1 MYRSNYRNYKP
12 HPNKVNP
19 NITNTVGRE
28 FRVYINSPNTWIGN
42 VNYSDISNNIVNST
56 SASNSRPPLTPVTGG
71 GSLYRR
77 GRITASPNPIRH
89 WRKQLQ
95 PEQGKTSRNVGVGQA
110 MDRPSGSNV
119 LTNSGSNCDPLLCQR
134 DLTIYIP
141 KNYVRPLDT
150 MNCWSTESNIYNPT
164 IIKKVICDPESKARE
179 RSRYAS
185 TNLSK
190 KYYTTGKAYLK
201 SRVKLLDQ
209 NQTLSKIHNNSYS
222 INPNMPVASN
232 NYIPPSNSITSGSQ
246 LYNSNNS
253 PEDNI
258 NNCNQIIYKPS
269 NYIFA
274 QQGAV
279 SSSSQ
284 IARLKYN
291 AIIKNN
297 YLLENIKDENLL
309 GSTPQLYRG
318 DIKAPYFI
326 KSKYQSVKTCISN
339 KKNSMS
345 SFYPGSR
352 MPSGGSGIRTV
363 CFTSNN

>member
-1 MYRSNYRNYKP
+1 MYRSSYRNYRP

-19 NITNTVGRE
+19 NITNTVGKQ
-28 FRVYINSPNTWIGN
+28 FRVYINYPNTWIGD
-42 VNYSDISNNIVNST
+42 VNKSDISNNVINST
-56 SASNSRPPLTPVTGG
+56 SGSNSQPPIIPVTGG

-95 PEQGKTSRNVGVGQA
+95 PEQGKTSRNVGIGQA
-110 MDRPSGSNV
+110 MDRPGGSNV
-119 LTNSGSNCDPLLCQR
+119 LTNNRYTCDPLLCER
-134 DLTIYIP
+134 DLATHIP
-141 KNYVRPLDT
+141 NNYVTPLDKN
-150 MNCWSTESNIYNPT
+150 NCWSAESNIYNPT
-164 IIKKVICDPESKARE
+164 IIKKVICDPESKARQGT
-179 RSRYAS
+179 RYAS

-190 KYYTTGKAYLK
+190 KYYTTGKAYLR
-201 SRVKLLDQ
+201 SRIKLLEQ
-209 NQTLSKIHNNSYS
+209 NQILSKIPNNSYS
-222 INPNMPVASN
+222 TNQNMPIAANNSN
-232 NYIPPSNSITSGSQ
+232 NSGSQ

-253 PEDNI
+253 PDND
-258 NNCNQIIYKPS
+258 NVSCQQIIYKPN

-279 SSSSQ
+279 SSGSQ

-291 AIIKNN
+291 AINKNN
-297 YLLENIKDENLL
+297 YLLKNIKDENLL
-309 GSTPQLYRG
+309 GSIPQLYRG
-318 DIKAPYFI
+318 DVNAPYFV
-326 KSKYQSVKTCISN
+326 KSKYQSTRTCISN

-363 CFTSNN
+363 CFRN